1 MKCQQNESS
10 SVTGKVQN
18 RPNEVNRLDFL
29 EQKME
34 LNLAYAKSILKMKK
48 GKVINQ
54 ETVDG
59 FILSTLEYR
68 DANGVLQIGKF
79 REKAVKSK

>member
-1 MKCQQNESS
+1 
-10 SVTGKVQN
+10 
-18 RPNEVNRLDFL
+18 
-29 EQKME
+29 ME

-54 ETVDG
+54 ETIDG
-59 FILSTLEYR
+59 FILYTLEYR